1 MNDSLLLQILPEGI
15 PRQPSLVDLLRR
27 CVCSEKYPA
36 NFPWFNYFLCPN
48 PWVKDLWSFKT
59 ILLIL
64 FFSMQWSRIVKFV
77 KYENN
82 EKYWPWH
89 KHMVTWMCVSG
100 PSVCPSVLRWLVL
113 FQQRELWHALR
124 NHEEADE
131 LVQVAPNQN
140 RSASRQGETAIVPRS
155 HSIKQITLSSAI

>member
-64 FFSMQWSRIVKFV
+64 FYSMQWSRIVKFV

-100 PSVCPSVLRWLVL
+100 PPSVR
-113 FQQRELWHALR
+113 
-124 NHEEADE
+124 
-131 LVQVAPNQN
+131 
-140 RSASRQGETAIVPRS
+140 
-155 HSIKQITLSSAI
+155 LSSGGWYCFNKENCDTRYETMRRLMSSSKWPQTKTGQHHARERRPLSPAHTVSNR